1 MPSSSTSEGA
11 PLADYFWIAGVDGT
25 EILDTFQRL
34 GEDYRANGAASPG
47 PALADT
53 IQEDADAEEEYNPDT
68 ASRPNSMLFTGAS
81 RRGSVQRI
89 STLSKSSEGTTNG
102 GTNSNRS
109 SMTVKGAS
117 SPLRTSALFSDDF
130 DFDSALFKFANE
142 RETFL
147 TDLSL
152 SAGAITPN
160 TRPRSRVRTQ
170 KIVSD
175 ESSSAGG
182 NLLRSGIGSVRRHMA
197 FRDMNSMK
205 RQPSVARQGET
216 SLLTLSEWPLHPQ
229 LRPEL
234 SQDTQTNGGAS
245 SASVR
250 TSRRL
255 SNYNSVIPV
264 PQPLEISPTMHP
276 LKRRFEPVLLDR
288 YPTRGMPDET
298 KQRGNF
304 PDYVPMFAFPNDINI
319 VSSDQRPRSTWHGFA
334 MTTDNGSRLHAI
346 CVIIWIPLN
355 PNAAEEL
362 EKRCEEWRKDNM
374 TDEEREL
381 AASLG
386 ERLALERAKLSRLL
400 AQLPTVQ
407 SGSESR
413 DRLEDEISAVE
424 EKIGLMT
431 DLLRP
436 VRHGAA
442 SKIEGLTDGDT
453 GFWIPRAY
461 GILGRESTMTT
472 FWKEWL
478 KAVVVPMTEGSLQH
492 VPSPSPRM
500 GVWQPLERYVMNLCT
515 EAFAP
520 ISSKTQV
527 ELAIR
532 ELRLFARKEAPNEIP
547 GSRNT
552 DLYAL
557 FRTLSV
563 PNIIILFEYA
573 LTESRIIFLSSHT
586 SMLYL
591 ATRALVDLLFPLEW
605 TGVLIPVLP
614 ARLIQAL
621 EAPCPY
627 IVGIERRYEK
637 VELPTDDFVLVDLDN
652 NMIEST
658 IQPTALPRHQRRKL
672 LSLLQ
677 LAAPQ
682 HTRFHVPTGPPAYAI
697 ETYPWDSFMSES
709 KATFTSKATATNLSK
724 YVGLNSGAFGA
735 TAVAPGA
742 YTPPVFNV
750 FLHAR
755 HEAGPSRGYSSRGNE
770 RPGTSSTMRA
780 AASPPSPRESSPTS
794 GYFPPPPPAPS
805 SRNDSGMALQASLRE
820 KRSGHFDAASRRSS
834 SFGMTRRPSAPFLG
848 HASNLSVTTLNTDYG
863 GGSTY
868 APSVYAQSTI
878 AASTIVPQSTAQPIG
893 NNEGTCWAEGH
904 YFQAQPW
911 DDKFVCAICDEQA
924 EEGMYKCSAC
934 KLTVHNRCSSMVC
947 LPCDAAFHPDQVR
960 AAFVRCFASLF
971 YTYKKFLVP
980 ASGEKKKSGMY
991 YNFNVDA
998 FMKSLPSE
1006 HAEYIS
1012 ILQQTQGFNEFI
1024 SDRERTN
1031 PKSKDPRMTLFDEIV
1046 LSKRNRGRSTIFSG
1060 RSTTDFLSDTS
1071 NHLWRTANA
1080 TFFAPSSRSQQSFSA
1095 DYGRGVTRA
1104 APAKLDTSLMT
1115 EPRMIHGA
1123 PRVSK
1128 TANTARRKPLPKL
1141 MNGLAISPSG

>member
-53 IQEDADAEEEYNPDT
+53 IQEDADAEEEHNPDGV
-68 ASRPNSMLFTGAS
+68 SRPNSMLFAGAGH
-81 RRGSVQRI
+81 RGSAQRL
-89 STLSKSSEGTTNG
+89 STFSKTSEGTNG
-102 GTNSNRS
+102 AGTGNNSNRS
-109 SMTVKGAS
+109 SMTVKGGAS
-117 SPLRTSALFSDDF
+117 PPLRASALFSEDF

-142 RETFL
+142 RESFL

-170 KIVSD
+170 KIVSED
-175 ESSSAGG
+175 APTPGG
-182 NLLRSGIGSVRRHMA
+182 NLLRSGIGSVRRS

-205 RQPSVARQGET
+205 RQPSIARQ
-216 SLLTLSEWPLHPQ
+216 S
-229 LRPEL
+229 
-234 SQDTQTNGGAS
+234 
-245 SASVR
+245 SVR

-288 YPTRGMPDET
+288 YPTRGMPDEM
-298 KQRGNF
+298 KQRGTF
-304 PDYVPMFAFPNDINI
+304 PDYVPMFAFPNDVNI

-346 CVIIWIPLN
+346 CVLIWIPLN
-355 PNAAEEL
+355 QNAAEEL

-386 ERLALERAKLSRLL
+386 ERLASERAKLSRLL
-400 AQLPTVQ
+400 AQLPTVP

-413 DRLEDEISAVE
+413 EQLEDDISAVE

-461 GILGRESTMTT
+461 GILGRESTMTS

-478 KAVVVPMTEGSLQH
+478 KAVVVPMTEGSVQH
-492 VPSPSPRM
+492 VPPPSPRM
-500 GVWQPLERYVMNLCT
+500 GLWQPLERYVMNLCT
-515 EAFAP
+515 EAFCP

-527 ELAIR
+527 EISIR

-658 IQPTALPRHQRRKL
+658 IQPTSLPRHQRRKL

-682 HTRFHVPTGPPAYAI
+682 HGRYHVPTGPPAYAI

-709 KATFTSKATATNLSK
+709 KASFTSKAPATNLAK
-724 YVGLNSGAFGA
+724 YVSLNSSAFGA
-735 TAVAPGA
+735 TSVMPGS
-742 YTPPVFNV
+742 YTPPIFNV

-755 HEAGPSRGYSSRGNE
+755 NEGGPSRGYSSSRGNE
-770 RPGTSSTMRA
+770 RPGTSSTLRA
-780 AASPPSPRESSPTS
+780 SASPPSPRESSPTS
-794 GYFPPPPPAPS
+794 GFFPPPPAPS

-834 SFGMTRRPSAPFLG
+834 SFGVGRRPSAPFLG

-863 GGSTY
+863 AGSTY

-878 AASTIVPQSTAQPIG
+878 AASTIVPQSTYQPGG

-904 YFQAQPW
+904 FFQVQPW
-911 DDKFVCAICDEQA
+911 DDKLTCAICDDLA
-924 EEGMYKCSAC
+924 EENMYKCSAC
-934 KLTVHNRCSSMVC
+934 KLIVHNRCASMVC
-947 LPCDAAFHPDQVR
+947 LPCDAAFHPDQIR

-980 ASGEKKKSGMY
+980 ASSDKKKSGMY
-991 YNFNVDA
+991 YNFNIEA

-1006 HAEYIS
+1006 HAEYIT

-1046 LSKRNRGRSTIFSG
+1046 LSKRNRGRTSIFSG

-1080 TFFAPSSRSQQSFSA
+1080 TSFTPNSRSQQNLSA
-1095 DYGRGVTRA
+1095 DYGRVPTRA
-1104 APAKLDTSLMT
+1104 PANLDTSLMT

-1128 TANTARRKPLPKL
+1128 TANTARRKPLPKM
-1141 MNGLAISPSG
+1141 MNGLAISPPS

>member
-25 EILDTFQRL
+25 EILETFQRL
-34 GEDYRANGAASPG
+34 GEDYRANGVVSPG
-47 PALADT
+47 PALAET
-53 IQEDADAEEEYNPDT
+53 IQEDADAEEEYNSDGV
-68 ASRPNSMLFTGAS
+68 SRPNSVLFTGTS
-81 RRGSVQRI
+81 HRGSAQRL
-89 STLSKSSEGTTNG
+89 STLSKTSERTVG
-102 GTNSNRS
+102 GSNSNRS

-117 SPLRTSALFSDDF
+117 SPLHASALFSEDF

-142 RETFL
+142 RESFL

-152 SAGAITPN
+152 SAGAITSN

-170 KIVSD
+170 KIVSGD
-175 ESSSAGG
+175 SPSPSG
-182 NLLRSGIGSVRRHMA
+182 NLLRSGIGSVRRS

-205 RQPSVARQGET
+205 RQPSIARQ
-216 SLLTLSEWPLHPQ
+216 
-229 LRPEL
+229 
-234 SQDTQTNGGAS
+234 
-245 SASVR
+245 ASVR

-264 PQPLEISPTMHP
+264 PQPLEISTTMHP

-288 YPTRGMPDET
+288 YPTRGMPDEM
-298 KQRGNF
+298 KLRGNF
-304 PDYVPMFAFPNDINI
+304 PDYVPMFAFPNDVNI

-346 CVIIWIPLN
+346 CVLIWIPLN
-355 PNAAEEL
+355 QNAAEEL
-362 EKRCEEWRKDNM
+362 EKRCEEWRKVNM

-381 AASLG
+381 ASSLG
-386 ERLALERAKLSRLL
+386 ERLASERAKLSRLL
-400 AQLPTVQ
+400 AQLPTVP

-413 DRLEDEISAVE
+413 EQLEDEISAVE

-461 GILGRESTMTT
+461 GILGRESTMTS

-478 KAVVVPMTEGSLQH
+478 KAIVVPMTEGSIRH
-492 VPSPSPRM
+492 VPPPSPRM
-500 GVWQPLERYVMNLCT
+500 GLWQPLERYVMNLCT
-515 EAFAP
+515 EAFCP

-527 ELAIR
+527 EIVIR

-658 IQPTALPRHQRRKL
+658 IQPTSLPRHQRRKL

-677 LAAPQ
+677 LAAPHHGRYQ
-682 HTRFHVPTGPPAYAI
+682 VPTGPPAYAI
-697 ETYPWDSFMSES
+697 ETYPWDSFMSEN
-709 KATFTSKATATNLSK
+709 KASFTSKVPATNLAKFVS
-724 YVGLNSGAFGA
+724 LNSSAFGA
-735 TAVAPGA
+735 TAVMPGS
-742 YTPPVFNV
+742 YTPPIFNV

-755 HEAGPSRGYSSRGNE
+755 NEAGPSRGYSSRGSERE

-780 AASPPSPRESSPTS
+780 NASPPSPRENSPTS
-794 GYFPPPPPAPS
+794 GFFPPPQSSS

-834 SFGMTRRPSAPFLG
+834 SFGMSRRPSAQFLG

-863 GGSTY
+863 AGSTY

-878 AASTIVPQSTAQPIG
+878 AASTIVPQSTYQPSG

-904 YFQAQPW
+904 FFQVQPW
-911 DDKFVCAICDEQA
+911 DDKLTCAICDDLA
-924 EEGMYKCSAC
+924 EEHMYKCSAC
-934 KLTVHNRCSSMVC
+934 KLIVHNRCASMVC
-947 LPCDAAFHPDQVR
+947 LPCDAAFHPDQIR

-971 YTYKKFLVP
+971 YTYKKFLSP
-980 ASGEKKKSGMY
+980 ASGTKKKSGMHY
-991 YNFNVDA
+991 SFNMEA

-1046 LSKRNRGRSTIFSG
+1046 LSKRNRGRTSLFSG

-1071 NHLWRTANA
+1071 NHIWRTAYA
-1080 TFFAPSSRSQQSFSA
+1080 TFTPTSRSQQNLSV
-1095 DYGRGVTRA
+1095 DYGRVPTRA
-1104 APAKLDTSLMT
+1104 PANLDTSLMT
-1115 EPRMIHGA
+1115 DPRMIHGA
-1123 PRVSK
+1123 PRASN
-1128 TANTARRKPLPKL
+1128 TANTARRKPLPNML
-1141 MNGLAISPSG
+1141 GGLGNSPPR

>member
-53 IQEDADAEEEYNPDT
+53 IQEDADAEEEYNPDGI
-68 ASRPNSMLFTGAS
+68 SRPSSMLFTGPGH
-81 RRGSVQRI
+81 RGSTQRL
-89 STLSKSSEGTTNG
+89 STLSKTSEGTNG
-102 GTNSNRS
+102 GSNSNRS

-117 SPLRTSALFSDDF
+117 SPLRASALFSEDF

-142 RETFL
+142 RESFL

-175 ESSSAGG
+175 DSPSPSG
-182 NLLRSGIGSVRRHMA
+182 NLLRSGIGSVRRS

-205 RQPSVARQGET
+205 RQPSIARQ
-216 SLLTLSEWPLHPQ
+216 S
-229 LRPEL
+229 
-234 SQDTQTNGGAS
+234 
-245 SASVR
+245 SVR

-288 YPTRGMPDET
+288 YPTRGMPDEM
-298 KQRGNF
+298 KQRGTF
-304 PDYVPMFAFPNDINI
+304 PDYVPMFAFPNDVNI

-346 CVIIWIPLN
+346 CVLIWIPLN
-355 PNAAEEL
+355 QNAAEEL

-386 ERLALERAKLSRLL
+386 ERLASERAKLSRLL

-413 DRLEDEISAVE
+413 EQLEDEISAVE

-461 GILGRESTMTT
+461 GILGRESTMTS

-478 KAVVVPMTEGSLQH
+478 KAIVVPMTESSVRH
-492 VPSPSPRM
+492 VPPPSPRM

-515 EAFAP
+515 EAFCP

-527 ELAIR
+527 EIAIR

-658 IQPTALPRHQRRKL
+658 IQPTSLPRHQRRKL

-682 HTRFHVPTGPPAYAI
+682 HGRYHIPTGPPAYAI

-709 KATFTSKATATNLSK
+709 KATFTSKAPATNLAK
-724 YVGLNSGAFGA
+724 YVGLNSSAFGA
-735 TAVAPGA
+735 TSVMPGS
-742 YTPPVFNV
+742 YTPPIFNV

-755 HEAGPSRGYSSRGNE
+755 NEAGPSRGYSSRGSERE

-780 AASPPSPRESSPTS
+780 SASPPSPRESSPTS
-794 GYFPPPPPAPS
+794 GFFPPPPAPS

-834 SFGMTRRPSAPFLG
+834 SFGMSRRPSAPFLG
-848 HASNLSVTTLNTDYG
+848 HASNLSVTTLNTDSG
-863 GGSTY
+863 AGSTY

-878 AASTIVPQSTAQPIG
+878 AASTIVPQSTYQPSG
-893 NNEGTCWAEGH
+893 SNEGTCWAEGH
-904 YFQAQPW
+904 FFQVQPW
-911 DDKFVCAICDEQA
+911 DDKLTCAICDDLA
-924 EEGMYKCSAC
+924 EEHMYKCSAC
-934 KLTVHNRCSSMVC
+934 KLIVHNRCASMVC
-947 LPCDAAFHPDQVR
+947 LPCDAAFHPDQIR

-971 YTYKKFLVP
+971 YTYKKFLLP
-980 ASGEKKKSGMY
+980 ASGDKKKSGMY
-991 YNFNVDA
+991 YNFNMEA

-1006 HAEYIS
+1006 HAEYIA

-1046 LSKRNRGRSTIFSG
+1046 LSKRNRGRTSIFSS

-1080 TFFAPSSRSQQSFSA
+1080 TFFTPTSRSQQNLSV
-1095 DYGRGVTRA
+1095 DYGRVPTRA
-1104 APAKLDTSLMT
+1104 PANLDTSLMA

-1141 MNGLAISPSG
+1141 MNGLAISPPS

>member
-11 PLADYFWIAGVDGT
+11 PLADYFWIAGVDGS

-53 IQEDADAEEEYNPDT
+53 IQEDADAEEEHNPDGV
-68 ASRPNSMLFTGAS
+68 SRPNSMLFAGAGH
-81 RRGSVQRI
+81 RGSAQRL
-89 STLSKSSEGTTNG
+89 STFSKTSEGTNG
-102 GTNSNRS
+102 AGTGNNSNRS
-109 SMTVKGAS
+109 SMTVKGGAS
-117 SPLRTSALFSDDF
+117 PPLRASALFSEDF

-142 RETFL
+142 RESFL

-170 KIVSD
+170 KIVSED
-175 ESSSAGG
+175 APTPGG
-182 NLLRSGIGSVRRHMA
+182 NLLRSGIGSVRRS

-205 RQPSVARQGET
+205 RQPSIARQ
-216 SLLTLSEWPLHPQ
+216 S
-229 LRPEL
+229 
-234 SQDTQTNGGAS
+234 
-245 SASVR
+245 SVR

-288 YPTRGMPDET
+288 YPTRGMPDEM
-298 KQRGNF
+298 KQRGTF
-304 PDYVPMFAFPNDINI
+304 PDYVPMFAFPNDVNI

-346 CVIIWIPLN
+346 CVLIWIPLN
-355 PNAAEEL
+355 QNAAEEL

-386 ERLALERAKLSRLL
+386 ERLASERAKLSRLL
-400 AQLPTVQ
+400 AQLPTVP

-413 DRLEDEISAVE
+413 EQLEDDISAVE

-461 GILGRESTMTT
+461 GILGRESTMTS

-478 KAVVVPMTEGSLQH
+478 KAVVVPMTEGSVQH
-492 VPSPSPRM
+492 VPPPSPRM
-500 GVWQPLERYVMNLCT
+500 GLWQPLERYVMNLCT
-515 EAFAP
+515 EAFCP

-527 ELAIR
+527 EISIR

-658 IQPTALPRHQRRKL
+658 IQPTSLPRHQRRKL

-682 HTRFHVPTGPPAYAI
+682 HGRYHVPTGPPAYAI

-709 KATFTSKATATNLSK
+709 KASFTSKAPATNLAK
-724 YVGLNSGAFGA
+724 YVSLNSSAFGA
-735 TAVAPGA
+735 TSVMPGS
-742 YTPPVFNV
+742 YTPPIFNV

-755 HEAGPSRGYSSRGNE
+755 NEGGPSRGYSSSRGNE
-770 RPGTSSTMRA
+770 RPGTSSTLRA
-780 AASPPSPRESSPTS
+780 SASPPSPRESSPTS
-794 GYFPPPPPAPS
+794 GFFPPPPAPS

-834 SFGMTRRPSAPFLG
+834 SFGVGRRPSAPFLG
-848 HASNLSVTTLNTDYG
+848 HASNLSVTTLNTDHG
-863 GGSTY
+863 AGSTY

-878 AASTIVPQSTAQPIG
+878 AASTIVPQSTYQPGG

-904 YFQAQPW
+904 FFQVQPW
-911 DDKFVCAICDEQA
+911 DDKLTCAICDDLA
-924 EEGMYKCSAC
+924 EENMYKCSAC
-934 KLTVHNRCSSMVC
+934 KLIVHNRCTSMVC
-947 LPCDAAFHPDQVR
+947 LPCDAAFHPDQIR

-980 ASGEKKKSGMY
+980 ASSDKKKSGMY
-991 YNFNVDA
+991 YNFNIEA

-1006 HAEYIS
+1006 HAEYITV
-1012 ILQQTQGFNEFI
+1012 LQQTQGFNEFI

-1046 LSKRNRGRSTIFSG
+1046 LSKRNRGRTSIFSG

-1080 TFFAPSSRSQQSFSA
+1080 TSFTPNSRSQQNLSG
-1095 DYGRGVTRA
+1095 DYGRVPTRA
-1104 APAKLDTSLMT
+1104 PANLDTSLMT

-1128 TANTARRKPLPKL
+1128 TANTARRKPLPKM
-1141 MNGLAISPSG
+1141 MNGLAISPPS

>member
-1 MPSSSTSEGA
+1 MPSSSSTSSLEGA
-11 PLADYFWIAGVDGT
+11 PLADYFWIAGLDGS
-25 EILDTFQRL
+25 EVLDTYRRL
-34 GEDYRANGAASPG
+34 GDEYRINGAASPG
-47 PALADT
+47 PALTDA
-53 IQEDADAEEEYNPDT
+53 IQEDADAEQEEPADG
-68 ASRPNSMLFTGAS
+68 ASRPTSTLFTGAS
-81 RRGSVQRI
+81 ATRRASQQRL
-89 STLSKSSEGTTNG
+89 STLSRDSGQTNG
-102 GTNSNRS
+102 ASSNRS
-109 SMTVKGAS
+109 SVTVKGAS
-117 SPLRTSALFSDDF
+117 SPLRASALFSDDF
-130 DFDSALFKFANE
+130 DFDQALVKFASE
-142 RETFL
+142 RDTFL
-147 TDLSL
+147 TDLNV
-152 SAGAITPN
+152 SAGAITQN
-160 TRPRSRVRTQ
+160 SRPRSRVRTQ
-170 KIVSD
+170 KIVSED
-175 ESSSAGG
+175 PASQGSPG
-182 NLLRSGIGSVRRHMA
+182 LLRSGIGSVRRHMA

-205 RQPSVARQGET
+205 RQPSIAR
-216 SLLTLSEWPLHPQ
+216 H
-229 LRPEL
+229 
-234 SQDTQTNGGAS
+234 
-245 SASVR
+245 ASVR

-264 PQPLEISPTMHP
+264 PQPLEFSPSMHP

-288 YPTRGMPDET
+288 YPTRDMSDEL

-319 VSSDQRPRSTWHGFA
+319 VSSDERPRSTWHGFA
-334 MTTDNGSRLHAI
+334 MTTENGSKLHAI

-355 PNAAEEL
+355 SQAADEL

-386 ERLALERAKLSRLL
+386 ERLASERAKLSQLL
-400 AQLPTVQ
+400 AQLPNVP

-413 DRLEDEISAVE
+413 EQLEDEISAVE

-461 GILGRESTMTT
+461 GVMGRESTMTS

-478 KAVVVPMTEGSLQH
+478 KGIVVPMTENAVQR
-492 VPSPSPRM
+492 VPPSSPRM

-515 EAFAP
+515 EAFCP

-527 ELAIR
+527 ELSIR
-532 ELRLFARKEAPNEIP
+532 ELRLFARKEASNELP

-563 PNIIILFEYA
+563 ANIIILFEYA

-591 ATRALVDLLFPLEW
+591 ATRALVDLLFPLQW
-605 TGVLIPVLP
+605 AGVLIPVLP
-614 ARLIQAL
+614 ARLVQAI

-637 VELPTDDFVLVDLDN
+637 VELPSDDFVLVDLDN
-652 NMIEST
+652 DMIEST
-658 IQPTALPRHQRRKL
+658 LRPTPLPRHQRKKL

-677 LAAPQ
+677 LAAP
-682 HTRFHVPTGPPAYAI
+682 HHSRCGVPTGPPAYAI
-697 ETYPWDSFMSES
+697 ETYPWDSFLTETPATYNS
-709 KATFTSKATATNLSK
+709 KAPATNLAK
-724 YVGLNSGAFGA
+724 YVGLNSSAFGSA
-735 TAVAPGA
+735 AVVPNS
-742 YTPPVFNV
+742 YQPPIFNA

-755 HEAGPSRGYSSRGNE
+755 HEQASSRGYSSKSHE
-770 RPGTSSTMRA
+770 RPGTSTGSRA
-780 AASPPSPRESSPTS
+780 GASPPSPRESSPTS
-794 GYFPPPPPAPS
+794 GHFPPPPPTPS

-834 SFGMTRRPSAPFLG
+834 SFGMNRRPSAPFLG
-848 HASNLSVTTLNTDYG
+848 HTSNLSVTTLNTDYG
-863 GGSTY
+863 AGSTY

-878 AASTIVPQSTAQPIG
+878 AASTIVPQASIQPVG
-893 NNEGTCWAEGH
+893 NSEGTCWVEGH
-904 YFQAQPW
+904 LFQIQPM
-911 DDKFVCAICDEQA
+911 DDKVICAICDERA
-924 EEGMYKCSAC
+924 DEGMYKCSAC
-934 KLTVHNRCSSMVC
+934 KMTIHNRCASQVC
-947 LPCDAAFHPDQVR
+947 LVCEAAFHPDQIR

-971 YTYKKFLVP
+971 YTYKKHLVP
-980 ASGEKKKSGMY
+980 ATGEKKKAGLY
-991 YNFNVDA
+991 YTFSMES
-998 FMKSLPSE
+998 FMKSLPHE
-1006 HAEYIS
+1006 HAEYIA
-1012 ILQQTQGFNEFI
+1012 IMQQTQGFNEFI
-1024 SDRERTN
+1024 AERERTS
-1031 PKSKDPRMTLFDEIV
+1031 PKAKDSKMALFDEIV
-1046 LSKRNRGRSTIFSG
+1046 LSKRNRGRTSIFSG

-1080 TFFAPSSRSQQSFSA
+1080 TFFAPNSRSQQNLSQ
-1095 DYGRGVTRA
+1095 DYSRISTRA
-1104 APAKLDTSLMT
+1104 PSKLDTSLMK

-1128 TANTARRKPLPKL
+1128 AANTARRKPLPKL
-1141 MNGLAISPSG
+1141 MNGLAISPPS

>member
-1 MPSSSTSEGA
+1 MPSTSALEGA
-11 PLADYFWIAGVDGT
+11 PLADYFWIAGVDGS
-25 EILDTFQRL
+25 EVLDTYKRL
-34 GEDYRANGAASPG
+34 GDDYRINGAASPG
-47 PALADT
+47 PALADA
-53 IQEDADAEEEYNPDT
+53 IQEDADAEEEHNPEGL
-68 ASRPNSMLFTGAS
+68 SRPSSTLFTGANG
-81 RRGSVQRI
+81 RGSFQRL
-89 STLSKSSEGTTNG
+89 STVSRDSERTNG
-102 GTNSNRS
+102 ASSNRS
-109 SMTVKGAS
+109 SVTVKGAS
-117 SPLRTSALFSDDF
+117 SPARGSMLFDGDF
-130 DFDSALFKFANE
+130 DFDQALFKFASE
-142 RETFL
+142 RDTFL

-152 SAGAITPN
+152 SAGAITSN

-170 KIVSD
+170 KIVS
-175 ESSSAGG
+175 EGSPSPGG
-182 NLLRSGIGSVRRHMA
+182 GGGGQGLLRSGIGSVRRHMA

-216 SLLTLSEWPLHPQ
+216 NSCIQCSACDVCCMARVANCHF
-229 LRPEL
+229 
-234 SQDTQTNGGAS
+234 

-264 PQPLEISPTMHP
+264 PQPLEISPSMHP

-288 YPTRGMPDET
+288 YPTKGMADEL

-304 PDYVPMFAFPNDINI
+304 PDYVPMFAFPNDVNI
-319 VSSDQRPRSTWHGFA
+319 VSSDERPRSTWHGFA
-334 MTTDNGSRLHAI
+334 MTTDNGSKLHAI

-355 PNAAEEL
+355 PQAAEEL

-386 ERLALERAKLSRLL
+386 ERLASERAKLSQLL
-400 AQLPTVQ
+400 AQLPTVP

-413 DRLEDEISAVE
+413 EQLEDEISAVE

-461 GILGRESTMTT
+461 GILGREANMTT

-478 KAVVVPMTEGSLQH
+478 KAIVVPMTEGAVQR
-492 VPSPSPRM
+492 VPSSSPRS

-515 EAFAP
+515 EAFCP
-520 ISSKTQV
+520 VSSKTQV

-532 ELRLFARKEAPNEIP
+532 ELRLFARQEASNELP

-563 PNIIILFEYA
+563 PNIVILFEYA

-591 ATRALVDLLFPLEW
+591 ATRALTDLLFPIQW

-637 VELPTDDFVLVDLDN
+637 VELPTDDFVLVDLDSD
-652 NMIEST
+652 MIEST
-658 IQPTALPRHQRRKL
+658 VRPTPLPRHQRRKL

-677 LAAPQ
+677 MAAP
-682 HTRFHVPTGPPAYAI
+682 HHSRCGVPTGPPAYAI
-697 ETYPWDSFMSES
+697 ETYPWDSYLSES
-709 KATFTSKATATNLSK
+709 SDTYSSKAPPTNLAK
-724 YVGLNSGAFGA
+724 YVSLNSNAFGA
-735 TAVAPGA
+735 TTAPPGSHQ
-742 YTPPVFNV
+742 PPIFNAFV
-750 FLHAR
+750 HAR
-755 HEAGPSRGYSSRGNE
+755 QEHGSSRGYSSKGPE
-770 RPGTSSTMRA
+770 RPGASSTSKIT
-780 AASPPSPRESSPTS
+780 ASPPSPRESSPTS
-794 GYFPPPPPAPS
+794 GHFPPPPPTPS

-834 SFGMTRRPSAPFLG
+834 SFGMNRRPSAPFLG
-848 HASNLSVTTLNTDYG
+848 HATNLSVTTLNTDHG
-863 GGSTY
+863 AGSTY

-878 AASTIVPQSTAQPIG
+878 AASTIVPQSTVQPV
-893 NNEGTCWAEGH
+893 NNAEGTCWVEGH
-904 YFQAQPW
+904 YFQTQPW
-911 DDKFVCAICDEQA
+911 DEKMTCAICDDRA
-924 EEGMYKCSAC
+924 EEGMYKCQAC
-934 KLTVHNRCSSMVC
+934 KLTVHNRCASQVC
-947 LPCDAAFHPDQVR
+947 LVCDAVFHPDQIR

-971 YTYKKFLVP
+971 YTYKKYLQP
-980 ASGEKKKSGMY
+980 ATGDKKKAGLY
-991 YNFNVDA
+991 FTFNMDA
-998 FMKSLPSE
+998 FLKSLPGE
-1006 HAEYIS
+1006 HAEYIAV
-1012 ILQQTQGFNEFI
+1012 LQQTQGK
-1024 SDRERTN
+1024 SDFVSRTV
-1031 PKSKDPRMTLFDEIV
+1031 V
-1046 LSKRNRGRSTIFSG
+1046 L
-1060 RSTTDFLSDTS
+1060 
-1071 NHLWRTANA
+1071 
-1080 TFFAPSSRSQQSFSA
+1080 
-1095 DYGRGVTRA
+1095 
-1104 APAKLDTSLMT
+1104 
-1115 EPRMIHGA
+1115 
-1123 PRVSK
+1123 
-1128 TANTARRKPLPKL
+1128 
-1141 MNGLAISPSG
+1141 

>member
-1 MPSSSTSEGA
+1 MPSSSSSSSSEGA

-25 EILDTFQRL
+25 EILDTFKRL
-34 GEDYRANGAASPG
+34 GEDYRTNGAASPG

-53 IQEDADAEEEYNPDT
+53 IQEDADAEEEYNPD
-68 ASRPNSMLFTGAS
+68 ASRPNSMLFTGVS
-81 RRGSVQRI
+81 RRSSVQRL
-89 STLSKSSEGTTNG
+89 STLSKTSEGTNG
-102 GTNSNRS
+102 GSNSNRS
-109 SMTVKGAS
+109 SMTVKGGS
-117 SPLRTSALFSDDF
+117 SPLRASAMFTEDF
-130 DFDSALFKFANE
+130 DFDSALYKFANE
-142 RETFL
+142 RDSFL

-170 KIVSD
+170 KIVS
-175 ESSSAGG
+175 EGSPSPGG

-205 RQPSVARQGET
+205 RQPSVARQ
-216 SLLTLSEWPLHPQ
+216 
-229 LRPEL
+229 
-234 SQDTQTNGGAS
+234 
-245 SASVR
+245 ASVR

-288 YPTRGMPDET
+288 YPTRTMPGEL

-346 CVIIWIPLN
+346 CVIVWIPLN
-355 PNAAEEL
+355 QNAAEEL

-386 ERLALERAKLSRLL
+386 ERLASERAKLSRLL
-400 AQLPTVQ
+400 AQLPTVP

-413 DRLEDEISAVE
+413 EQLEDEISAVE

-461 GILGRESTMTT
+461 GILGRESTMTS

-478 KAVVVPMTEGSLQH
+478 KAIVVPMIEGGVQH
-492 VPSPSPRM
+492 VPPPSPRM
-500 GVWQPLERYVMNLCT
+500 GLWQPLEQYVMNLCT

-552 DLYAL
+552 DLYSL

-563 PNIIILFEYA
+563 PNILILFEYA
-573 LTESRIIFLSSHT
+573 LTEARIIFLSSHT

-637 VELPTDDFVLVDLDN
+637 VELPTDDFVLIDLDN

-658 IQPTALPRHQRRKL
+658 FQPTPLPRHQRRKL

-682 HTRFHVPTGPPAYAI
+682 HGRCHVPTGPPAYAV
-697 ETYPWDSFMSES
+697 ETYPWDAFMSES
-709 KATFTSKATATNLSK
+709 KATFTSKAPATNLAK
-724 YVGLNSGAFGA
+724 YVGLNSSAFGS
-735 TAVAPGA
+735 TAVVPGS
-742 YTPPVFNV
+742 YSPPIFNV
-750 FLHAR
+750 FAHAR
-755 HEAGPSRGYSSRGNE
+755 NEAGPSRGYSSRGNE
-770 RPGTSSTMRA
+770 RPGTSSTLRA
-780 AASPPSPRESSPTS
+780 SASPPSPRESSPTS
-794 GYFPPPPPAPS
+794 GFFPPPPPTPS

-820 KRSGHFDAASRRSS
+820 KRSGHFDATSRRSS
-834 SFGMTRRPSAPFLG
+834 SFGMSRRPSAPFLG
-848 HASNLSVTTLNTDYG
+848 HTSNLSVTTLNTEYG

-878 AASTIVPQSTAQPIG
+878 AASTIVPQSFVQPFG
-893 NNEGTCWAEGH
+893 NNEGTCWVEGH
-904 YFQAQPW
+904 FFQVQMW
-911 DDKFVCAICDEQA
+911 DEKLICAICDEQA
-924 EEGMYKCSAC
+924 EDGMYKCSSC
-934 KLTVHNRCSSMVC
+934 RLTVHNRCASMVC

-971 YTYKKFLVP
+971 YTYKKFLAP
-980 ASGEKKKSGMY
+980 ASSDKKKQGLY
-991 YNFNVDA
+991 YTFNAEA

-1006 HAEYIS
+1006 HADYIA

-1024 SDRERTN
+1024 SDRERTS
-1031 PKSKDPRMTLFDEIV
+1031 PKSKDPRMALFDEIV
-1046 LSKRNRGRSTIFSG
+1046 LSKRNRGRSSIFSG

-1080 TFFAPSSRSQQSFSA
+1080 TFFPPSSRSQQNMST
-1095 DYGRGVTRA
+1095 DYGRVVTR

-1128 TANTARRKPLPKL
+1128 TANTARRKPLPNL
-1141 MNGLAISPSG
+1141 MNGLAISPPS

>member
-1 MPSSSTSEGA
+1 MPSTSSLEGA
-11 PLADYFWIAGVDGT
+11 PLADYFWIAGVDGS
-25 EILDTFQRL
+25 EVLETFKRL
-34 GEDYRANGAASPG
+34 GDDYRINGAASPG
-47 PALADT
+47 PALTDA
-53 IQEDADAEEEYNPDT
+53 IQEDADAEEEHNPPDGP
-68 ASRPNSMLFTGAS
+68 SRPTSTLFAGAAS
-81 RRGSVQRI
+81 RRSSQQRL
-89 STLSKSSEGTTNG
+89 STLSRDSGQTNG
-102 GTNSNRS
+102 ANSNRS
-109 SMTVKGAS
+109 SLTVKGAS
-117 SPLRTSALFSDDF
+117 SPARDSTMFSDDF
-130 DFDSALFKFANE
+130 DFDQALVKFASE
-142 RETFL
+142 RDTFL

-160 TRPRSRVRTQ
+160 SRPRSRVRTQ
-170 KIVSD
+170 KIVSE
-175 ESSSAGG
+175 ESPSPGS
-182 NLLRSGIGSVRRHMA
+182 NLLRSGIGSVRRHMS

-205 RQPSVARQGET
+205 RQPSVAR
-216 SLLTLSEWPLHPQ
+216 
-229 LRPEL
+229 R
-234 SQDTQTNGGAS
+234 
-245 SASVR
+245 ASVR

-288 YPTRGMPDET
+288 YPTRGMADEM

-334 MTTDNGSRLHAI
+334 MTTDNGSKIHAI

-355 PNAAEEL
+355 QHAAEEL

-386 ERLALERAKLSRLL
+386 ERLASERAKLSQLL
-400 AQLPTVQ
+400 AQLPNVP

-413 DRLEDEISAVE
+413 EQLEDEISAVE

-461 GILGRESTMTT
+461 GILGREATMTS

-478 KAVVVPMTEGSLQH
+478 KAIVVPMTEGGVQRI
-492 VPSPSPRM
+492 PPPSPRM

-515 EAFAP
+515 EAFCP
-520 ISSKTQV
+520 NSSKTQV

-532 ELRLFARKEAPNEIP
+532 ELRLFARQEASNELP

-591 ATRALVDLLFPLEW
+591 ATRALVDLLFPIQW
-605 TGVLIPVLP
+605 AGVLIPVLP

-637 VELPTDDFVLVDLDN
+637 VDLPTDDFVLVDLDN
-652 NMIEST
+652 DMIEST
-658 IQPTALPRHQRRKL
+658 VRPTTLPRHQRRKL

-677 LAAPQ
+677 MAAP
-682 HTRFHVPTGPPAYAI
+682 HHSRCGVPTGPPAYAI
-697 ETYPWDSFMSES
+697 ETYPWDTFLSES
-709 KATFTSKATATNLSK
+709 SATYTSRASPTNLAK
-724 YVGLNSGAFGA
+724 YVALNSSAFGS
-735 TAVAPGA
+735 TSVVPNS
-742 YTPPVFNV
+742 YHPPIFNA

-755 HEAGPSRGYSSRGNE
+755 HEQALSRGYSSKGYE
-770 RPGTSSTMRA
+770 RPGTSSNSRVAT
-780 AASPPSPRESSPTS
+780 SPPSPRESSPTS
-794 GYFPPPPPAPS
+794 GHFPPPPPTPS

-834 SFGMTRRPSAPFLG
+834 SLGMNRRPSAPFLG
-848 HASNLSVTTLNTDYG
+848 HASNLSVTTLNTDHG

-878 AASTIVPQSTAQPIG
+878 AASTIVPQATMQPVH
-893 NNEGTCWAEGH
+893 NAEGTCWVEGH
-904 YFQAQPW
+904 YFQTQPL
-911 DDKFVCAICDEQA
+911 DDKMVCAICDERA

-934 KLTVHNRCSSMVC
+934 KLTVHNRCASQVC
-947 LPCDAAFHPDQVR
+947 LVCDAAFHPDQIR

-971 YTYKKFLVP
+971 YTYKKYLVP
-980 ASGEKKKSGMY
+980 ASSDKKKAGLY
-991 YNFNVDA
+991 YTFNMDA
-998 FMKSLPSE
+998 FMKSLPQE
-1006 HAEYIS
+1006 HAEYIAV
-1012 ILQQTQGFNEFI
+1012 LQQTQGFNEFI
-1024 SDRERTN
+1024 SERERTS
-1031 PKSKDPRMTLFDEIV
+1031 PKAKDSKMALFDEIV
-1046 LSKRNRGRSTIFSG
+1046 LSKRNRGRSSLFSS

-1071 NHLWRTANA
+1071 NHLWRTASA
-1080 TFFAPSSRSQQSFSA
+1080 TFFAPSSRSQNNLSS
-1095 DYGRGVTRA
+1095 DYNQLATR
-1104 APAKLDTSLMT
+1104 APAKLDISLMQD
-1115 EPRMIHGA
+1115 PRMIHGA
-1123 PRVSK
+1123 PRASK
-1128 TANTARRKPLPKL
+1128 TANNARRKPLPKL
-1141 MNGLAISPSG
+1141 MNGLAISPSS

>member
-1 MPSSSTSEGA
+1 MSSTSSLEGA
-11 PLADYFWIAGVDGT
+11 PLADYFWIAGLDGS
-25 EILDTFQRL
+25 EVFDTYRRL
-34 GEDYRANGAASPG
+34 GEEYRINGAASPG
-47 PALADT
+47 PALSDA
-53 IQEDADAEEEYNPDT
+53 IQEDADAEEEDPADGT
-68 ASRPNSMLFTGAS
+68 SRPASTLYTGSSAS
-81 RRGSVQRI
+81 RRVSQQRL
-89 STLSKSSEGTTNG
+89 STVSRDSGQTNG
-102 GTNSNRS
+102 ASSNRS

-117 SPLRTSALFSDDF
+117 SPLRASALFSEDF
-130 DFDSALFKFANE
+130 DFDQALVKFASE
-142 RETFL
+142 RDTFL
-147 TDLSL
+147 TDLNV
-152 SAGAITPN
+152 SAGAITQN

-175 ESSSAGG
+175 DSPQGSPG
-182 NLLRSGIGSVRRHMA
+182 LLRSGIGSVRRHMA

-205 RQPSVARQGET
+205 RQPSIAR
-216 SLLTLSEWPLHPQ
+216 H
-229 LRPEL
+229 
-234 SQDTQTNGGAS
+234 
-245 SASVR
+245 ASVR

-264 PQPLEISPTMHP
+264 PQPLEFSPSMHP

-288 YPTRGMPDET
+288 YPTRNMSEEL

-319 VSSDQRPRSTWHGFA
+319 VSSDERPRSTWHGFA
-334 MTTDNGSRLHAI
+334 MTTDNGSKLHAI

-355 PNAAEEL
+355 SQAADEL

-386 ERLALERAKLSRLL
+386 ERLASERAKLSQLL
-400 AQLPTVQ
+400 AQLPNVP

-413 DRLEDEISAVE
+413 EQLEDEISAVE

-453 GFWIPRAY
+453 GFWIPRSY
-461 GILGRESTMTT
+461 GILGRESTMTS

-478 KAVVVPMTEGSLQH
+478 KAIVVPMTENSVQR
-492 VPSPSPRM
+492 VPPSSPRM

-515 EAFAP
+515 EAFCP
-520 ISSKTQV
+520 VSSKTQV

-532 ELRLFARKEAPNEIP
+532 ELRLFARKEAPNELP

-591 ATRALVDLLFPLEW
+591 ATRALVDLLFPLQW

-614 ARLIQAL
+614 ARLIQAI

-627 IVGIERRYEK
+627 IIGIERRYEK
-637 VELPTDDFVLVDLDN
+637 VELPTDDFVLVDLDAD
-652 NMIEST
+652 MIEST
-658 IQPTALPRHQRRKL
+658 IRPTPLPRHQRRKL

-677 LAAPQ
+677 LAAP
-682 HTRFHVPTGPPAYAI
+682 HHSRCGVPTGPPAYAI
-697 ETYPWDSFMSES
+697 ETYPWDSFLTETPATYNS
-709 KATFTSKATATNLSK
+709 KAPATNLAK
-724 YVGLNSGAFGA
+724 YVALNSSAFGSA
-735 TAVAPGA
+735 AVVPNS
-742 YTPPVFNV
+742 YHPPIFNA

-755 HEAGPSRGYSSRGNE
+755 HEQASSRGYSSKSSD
-770 RPGTSSTMRA
+770 RPSTSAGSRVAT
-780 AASPPSPRESSPTS
+780 SPPSPRESSPTS
-794 GYFPPPPPAPS
+794 GHFPPPPPTPS

-834 SFGMTRRPSAPFLG
+834 SFGMNRRPSAPFLG
-848 HASNLSVTTLNTDYG
+848 HTSNLSVTTLNTEHG
-863 GGSTY
+863 TGSTY

-878 AASTIVPQSTAQPIG
+878 AASTIVPQATVQPVG
-893 NNEGTCWAEGH
+893 NSEGTCWIEGH
-904 YFQAQPW
+904 LFQIQPF
-911 DDKFVCAICDEQA
+911 DEKMVCAICDERA
-924 EEGMYKCSAC
+924 DEGMYKCSSC
-934 KLTVHNRCSSMVC
+934 KMVVHNRCASQVC
-947 LPCDAAFHPDQVR
+947 LVCDAAFHADQIR

-971 YTYKKFLVP
+971 YTYKKYLVP
-980 ASGEKKKSGMY
+980 SSGDKKKAGMF
-991 YNFNVDA
+991 YNFNMDA
-998 FMKSLPSE
+998 FMKSLPNE
-1006 HAEYIS
+1006 HAEYIAV
-1012 ILQQTQGFNEFI
+1012 LQQTQGFNEFI
-1024 SDRERTN
+1024 SERERTN
-1031 PKSKDPRMTLFDEIV
+1031 PKTKDSKMALFDEIV
-1046 LSKRNRGRSTIFSG
+1046 LSKRNRGRTSLFSG

-1080 TFFAPSSRSQQSFSA
+1080 TFFAPSRSQQNLSQ
-1095 DYGRGVTRA
+1095 DYSRISTR

-1141 MNGLAISPSG
+1141 MNGLAITPSS

>member
-25 EILDTFQRL
+25 EILDTFRRL

-53 IQEDADAEEEYNPDT
+53 IQEDADAEEEHNPDRVT
-68 ASRPNSMLFTGAS
+68 RTNSMLFTGY
-81 RRGSVQRI
+81 RGSAQRL
-89 STLSKSSEGTTNG
+89 STLSKNSEGTNG
-102 GTNSNRS
+102 AGSNSNRS

-117 SPLRTSALFSDDF
+117 SPLRASALFSEDF

-142 RETFL
+142 RESFL

-170 KIVSD
+170 KIVPEDSP
-175 ESSSAGG
+175 SPGG
-182 NLLRSGIGSVRRHMA
+182 NLLRSGIGSVRRS

-205 RQPSVARQGET
+205 RQPSLARQ
-216 SLLTLSEWPLHPQ
+216 S
-229 LRPEL
+229 
-234 SQDTQTNGGAS
+234 
-245 SASVR
+245 SVR

-288 YPTRGMPDET
+288 YPTRSMPDEM

-304 PDYVPMFAFPNDINI
+304 PDYVPMFAFPNDVNI

-346 CVIIWIPLN
+346 CVLIWIPLN
-355 PNAAEEL
+355 QNAAEEL

-386 ERLALERAKLSRLL
+386 ERLASERAKLSRLL
-400 AQLPTVQ
+400 AQLPTVP

-413 DRLEDEISAVE
+413 EQLEDDISAVE

-436 VRHGAA
+436 VRHAAA

-461 GILGRESTMTT
+461 GILGRESTMTS

-478 KAVVVPMTEGSLQH
+478 KAIVVPMTEGSVRH
-492 VPSPSPRM
+492 VPPPSPRM

-515 EAFAP
+515 EAFCP

-658 IQPTALPRHQRRKL
+658 IQPTSLPRHQRRKL

-677 LAAPQ
+677 LAAP
-682 HTRFHVPTGPPAYAI
+682 HHGRFHVPTGPPAYAI

-709 KATFTSKATATNLSK
+709 KATFTSKAPATNLAK
-724 YVGLNSGAFGA
+724 YVGLNSGAFGS
-735 TAVAPGA
+735 TAVIPGS
-742 YTPPVFNV
+742 YTPPIFNV

-755 HEAGPSRGYSSRGNE
+755 NEAGPSRGYSSRGSE

-780 AASPPSPRESSPTS
+780 GASPPSPRECSPTS
-794 GYFPPPPPAPS
+794 GFFPPPPAPP

-834 SFGMTRRPSAPFLG
+834 SFGMSRRPSAPFLG
-848 HASNLSVTTLNTDYG
+848 HASNLSVSTLNNDYG
-863 GGSTY
+863 AGSTY

-878 AASTIVPQSTAQPIG
+878 AASTIVPQSTNQPLG

-904 YFQAQPW
+904 HFQVQPW
-911 DDKFVCAICDEQA
+911 DDKLTCAICDELA
-924 EEGMYKCSAC
+924 EENMYKCSAC
-934 KLTVHNRCSSMVC
+934 KLIVHNRCASMVC
-947 LPCDAAFHPDQVR
+947 LPCDAAFHPDQIR

-980 ASGEKKKSGMY
+980 ASSDKKKSGMY
-991 YNFNVDA
+991 YDFNMEA

-1006 HAEYIS
+1006 HAEYITN
-1012 ILQQTQGFNEFI
+1012 LQQTQGFNEFI

-1046 LSKRNRGRSTIFSG
+1046 LSKRNRGRTSIFSG

-1080 TFFAPSSRSQQSFSA
+1080 TFFTPSSRSQQNLSA
-1095 DYGRGVTRA
+1095 DYGRVPTRA
-1104 APAKLDTSLMT
+1104 PANLDPSLMT

-1128 TANTARRKPLPKL
+1128 TANTARRKPLPKM
-1141 MNGLAISPSG
+1141 MNGLAISPPS

>member
-1 MPSSSTSEGA
+1 MPSTSVPEAA
-11 PLADYFWIAGVDGT
+11 PLADYFWIAGVDGS
-25 EILDTFQRL
+25 EVLDTYRRL
-34 GEDYRANGAASPG
+34 GDDYRINGAASPG
-47 PALADT
+47 PAFTDA
-53 IQEDADAEEEYNPDT
+53 IQEDADAEEEHMPPGT
-68 ASRPNSMLFTGAS
+68 SRPSSTLFTGNS
-81 RRGSVQRI
+81 TGRRGSSQRL
-89 STLSKSSEGTTNG
+89 STLSRDSEGHANG
-102 GTNSNRS
+102 TASNRS
-109 SMTVKGAS
+109 SMTVKGGS
-117 SPLRTSALFSDDF
+117 SPARGSTLFDGDF
-130 DFDSALFKFANE
+130 DFDQALVKFASE
-142 RETFL
+142 RDTFL

-152 SAGAITPN
+152 SAGAITN
-160 TRPRSRVRTQ
+160 NSRPRSRVRTQ
-170 KIVSD
+170 KIVAEDSP
-175 ESSSAGG
+175 SQGS

-205 RQPSVARQGET
+205 RQPSIAR
-216 SLLTLSEWPLHPQ
+216 H
-229 LRPEL
+229 
-234 SQDTQTNGGAS
+234 
-245 SASVR
+245 ASVR

-288 YPTRGMPDET
+288 YPTRGMTDEL

-334 MTTDNGSRLHAI
+334 MTTENGSKLHAI

-355 PNAAEEL
+355 SQAADEL
-362 EKRCEEWRKDNM
+362 ERRCEEWRKDNM

-386 ERLALERAKLSRLL
+386 ERLAQERAKLSQLL
-400 AQLPTVQ
+400 AQLPNVP

-413 DRLEDEISAVE
+413 EQLEDEISAVE
-424 EKIGLMT
+424 EKIGLMN

-461 GILGRESTMTT
+461 GILGREANMTS

-478 KAVVVPMTEGSLQH
+478 KAIVVPMTEGGIQR
-492 VPSPSPRM
+492 VPPSSPRM
-500 GVWQPLERYVMNLCT
+500 GVWQPIERYVMNLCT
-515 EAFAP
+515 EAFCP
-520 ISSKTQV
+520 VSSKTQV

-532 ELRLFARKEAPNEIP
+532 ELRLFARQEASNELP

-557 FRTLSV
+557 FRALSV

-591 ATRALVDLLFPLEW
+591 ATRALVDLLFPIQW

-614 ARLIQAL
+614 ARLVQAI

-652 NMIEST
+652 DMIEST
-658 IQPTALPRHQRRKL
+658 LQPTPLPRHQRRKL

-677 LAAPQ
+677 MAAP
-682 HTRFHVPTGPPAYAI
+682 HHSRCGVPTGPPAYAI
-697 ETYPWDSFMSES
+697 ETYPWDTFLSENSATYSS
-709 KATFTSKATATNLSK
+709 KAAPTNLAK
-724 YVGLNSGAFGA
+724 YVGLNSNAFGS
-735 TAVAPGA
+735 TAVVPNS
-742 YTPPVFNV
+742 YQPPIFNA

-755 HEAGPSRGYSSRGNE
+755 HEQVSSRQE
-770 RPGTSSTMRA
+770 LLLLLL
-780 AASPPSPRESSPTS
+780 RESSPTS
-794 GYFPPPPPAPS
+794 GHFPPPPPTPS

-820 KRSGHFDAASRRSS
+820 KRSGHFDSASRRSS

-848 HASNLSVTTLNTDYG
+848 HASNLSVTTLNTDH

-878 AASTIVPQSTAQPIG
+878 AASTIVPQASAQYVSTT
-893 NNEGTCWAEGH
+893 EGTCWVEGH
-904 YFQAQPW
+904 YFQTQPW
-911 DDKFVCAICDEQA
+911 DDKLTCAICDDRA
-924 EEGMYKCSAC
+924 EEGMYKCSSC
-934 KLTVHNRCSSMVC
+934 KLTVHNRCASQVC
-947 LPCDAAFHPDQVR
+947 LVCDAAFHPDQIR
-960 AAFVRCFASLF
+960 AAFVRCFASLL
-971 YTYKKFLVP
+971 YTYKKFLTP
-980 ASGEKKKSGMY
+980 ATGDKKKAGLY
-991 YNFNVDA
+991 YSFNMEA
-998 FMKSLPSE
+998 FMKSLPHD
-1006 HAEYIS
+1006 HAEYVAHLS
-1012 ILQQTQGFNEFI
+1012 QTQGFMEFI
-1024 SDRERTN
+1024 SERERTS
-1031 PKSKDPRMTLFDEIV
+1031 PKAKDSKMALFDEIV
-1046 LSKRNRGRSTIFSG
+1046 LSKRNRGRTSIFSG

-1071 NHLWRTANA
+1071 NHLWRTASA
-1080 TFFAPSSRSQQSFSA
+1080 TFFAPSSRSQNNLAS
-1095 DYGRGVTRA
+1095 DYSRVAQR

-1141 MNGLAISPSG
+1141 MNGLAISPPS

>member
-1 MPSSSTSEGA
+1 MSTSSLEGA
-11 PLADYFWIAGVDGT
+11 PLADYFWIAGLDGS
-25 EILDTFQRL
+25 EVFDTYKRL
-34 GEDYRANGAASPG
+34 GEEYRINGAASPG
-47 PALADT
+47 PALADA
-53 IQEDADAEEEYNPDT
+53 IQEDADAEEEDPVDGV
-68 ASRPNSMLFTGAS
+68 SRPTSTLYMGAS
-81 RRGSVQRI
+81 VSRRTSQQRL
-89 STLSKSSEGTTNG
+89 STLSRDSGQTNG
-102 GTNSNRS
+102 ASSNRS
-109 SMTVKGAS
+109 SATVKGAS
-117 SPLRTSALFSDDF
+117 SLFRASGLFSEDF
-130 DFDSALFKFANE
+130 DFDQALVKFASE
-142 RETFL
+142 RDTFL
-147 TDLSL
+147 TDLNV
-152 SAGAITPN
+152 SAGAITQN

-175 ESSSAGG
+175 DSPQGSPG
-182 NLLRSGIGSVRRHMA
+182 LLRSGIGSVRRHMA

-205 RQPSVARQGET
+205 RQPSIAR
-216 SLLTLSEWPLHPQ
+216 H
-229 LRPEL
+229 
-234 SQDTQTNGGAS
+234 
-245 SASVR
+245 ASVR

-264 PQPLEISPTMHP
+264 PQPLEFSPSMHP

-288 YPTRGMPDET
+288 YPTRNMSEEL

-319 VSSDQRPRSTWHGFA
+319 VSSDERPRSTWHGFA
-334 MTTDNGSRLHAI
+334 MTTDNGSKLHAI

-355 PNAAEEL
+355 PQAADEL

-386 ERLALERAKLSRLL
+386 ERLASERAKLSQLL
-400 AQLPTVQ
+400 AQLPNVP

-413 DRLEDEISAVE
+413 EQLEDEISAVE

-461 GILGRESTMTT
+461 GILGRESTMTS

-478 KAVVVPMTEGSLQH
+478 KAVVVPMTENAIQR
-492 VPSPSPRM
+492 VPPSSPRM

-515 EAFAP
+515 EAFCP

-532 ELRLFARKEAPNEIP
+532 ELRLFARKEAANELP

-552 DLYAL
+552 DLYSL

-591 ATRALVDLLFPLEW
+591 ATRALIDLLFPLQW
-605 TGVLIPVLP
+605 AGVLIPVLP
-614 ARLIQAL
+614 ARLIQAI

-627 IVGIERRYEK
+627 IIGIERRYEK
-637 VELPTDDFVLVDLDN
+637 VELPTDDFVLVDLDAD
-652 NMIEST
+652 MIEST
-658 IQPTALPRHQRRKL
+658 IRPTPLPRHQRRKL

-677 LAAPQ
+677 LAAPHHSQ
-682 HTRFHVPTGPPAYAI
+682 CGVPTGPPAYAI
-697 ETYPWDSFMSES
+697 ETYPWDTFLTESPATYNS
-709 KATFTSKATATNLSK
+709 KAPPTNLAK
-724 YVGLNSGAFGA
+724 YVGLNSSAFGSA
-735 TAVAPGA
+735 AVVPNS
-742 YTPPVFNV
+742 YQPPIFNT

-755 HEAGPSRGYSSRGNE
+755 HEQASSRGYSSKSSD
-770 RPGTSSTMRA
+770 RPGTSAGSRVAT
-780 AASPPSPRESSPTS
+780 SPPSPRESSPTS
-794 GYFPPPPPAPS
+794 GHFPPPPPTPS

-834 SFGMTRRPSAPFLG
+834 SFGMNRRPSAPFLG
-848 HASNLSVTTLNTDYG
+848 HTSNLSVTTLNTEYG
-863 GGSTY
+863 TGSTY

-878 AASTIVPQSTAQPIG
+878 AASTIVPQATVQPVG
-893 NNEGTCWAEGH
+893 NSEGTCWIEGH
-904 YFQAQPW
+904 LFRIQPF
-911 DDKFVCAICDEQA
+911 DEKSVCAICDERA
-924 EEGMYKCSAC
+924 DEGMYKCTSC
-934 KLTVHNRCSSMVC
+934 KMIVHNRCASQVC
-947 LPCDAAFHPDQVR
+947 LVCDAAFHADQVR

-971 YTYKKFLVP
+971 YTYKKYLVP
-980 ASGEKKKSGMY
+980 TSGDKKKSGMFY
-991 YNFNVDA
+991 TFSMDA
-998 FMKSLPSE
+998 FMKSLPHE
-1006 HAEYIS
+1006 HAEYIAV
-1012 ILQQTQGFNEFI
+1012 LQQTQGFNEFI
-1024 SDRERTN
+1024 SERERAD
-1031 PKSKDPRMTLFDEIV
+1031 PKTKDSKMALFDEIV
-1046 LSKRNRGRSTIFSG
+1046 LSKRNRGRTSIFSA

-1080 TFFAPSSRSQQSFSA
+1080 TFFAPSRSQQNLSQ
-1095 DYGRGVTRA
+1095 DYSRISTR
-1104 APAKLDTSLMT
+1104 APAKLDTNLMT

-1141 MNGLAISPSG
+1141 MNGLAISPPI

>member
-1 MPSSSTSEGA
+1 MPSSSTTEGA

-25 EILDTFQRL
+25 EILETFQRL
-34 GEDYRANGAASPG
+34 GEDYRANGDLSPG

-53 IQEDADAEEEYNPDT
+53 IQEDADAEEEHNSDGLT
-68 ASRPNSMLFTGAS
+68 RPSSTLFVGAS
-81 RRGSVQRI
+81 QRGSAHRL
-89 STLSKSSEGTTNG
+89 STLSRSSEGTNG
-102 GTNSNRS
+102 TGSNSNRS

-117 SPLRTSALFSDDF
+117 SPLRASALFSEDF
-130 DFDSALFKFANE
+130 DFDSALYKFANE
-142 RETFL
+142 RESFL
-147 TDLSL
+147 SDLSL

-170 KIVSD
+170 KIVADDSPAP
-175 ESSSAGG
+175 SG
-182 NLLRSGIGSVRRHMA
+182 NLLRSGIGSVRRHMS

-205 RQPSVARQGET
+205 RQPSVARQCEDPP
-216 SLLTLSEWPLHPQ
+216 LTLFSLHPGTGSYSATFVDA
-229 LRPEL
+229 LANNALAP
-234 SQDTQTNGGAS
+234 AS
-245 SASVR
+245 
-250 TSRRL
+250 
-255 SNYNSVIPV
+255 
-264 PQPLEISPTMHP
+264 
-276 LKRRFEPVLLDR
+276 PVLLDR
-288 YPTRGMPDET
+288 YPTRVMSDEM

-304 PDYVPMFAFPNDINI
+304 PDYVPMFAFPNDVNI
-319 VSSDQRPRSTWHGFA
+319 VSSDQQPRSTWHGFA

-355 PNAAEEL
+355 ANAAEEL
-362 EKRCEEWRKDNM
+362 EKRCEEWRRDNM

-386 ERLALERAKLSRLL
+386 ERLASERAKLSRLL
-400 AQLPTVQ
+400 AQLPTVP

-413 DRLEDEISAVE
+413 EQLEDEISTVE

-461 GILGRESTMTT
+461 GILGRESTMTS

-478 KAVVVPMTEGSLQH
+478 KAIVVSMTEGSVRH
-492 VPSPSPRM
+492 VPAASPRM

-515 EAFAP
+515 EAFCP

-573 LTESRIIFLSSHT
+573 LSESRIIFLSSHT

-591 ATRALVDLLFPLEW
+591 ATRSLVDLLFPLEW

-658 IQPTALPRHQRRKL
+658 IQPTSLPRHQRRKL

-682 HTRFHVPTGPPAYAI
+682 HNRFHVPTGPPAYAI

-709 KATFTSKATATNLSK
+709 KATFTSKAPATNLAK
-724 YVGLNSGAFGA
+724 YVGLNSSAFGS
-735 TAVAPGA
+735 TTLMPSS
-742 YTPPVFNV
+742 YTPPIFNV

-755 HEAGPSRGYSSRGNE
+755 NEAGPSRGYSSRGSE

-780 AASPPSPRESSPTS
+780 GASPPSPRESSPTS
-794 GYFPPPPPAPS
+794 SYFPPPPAPS

-834 SFGMTRRPSAPFLG
+834 SFGMPRRPSAPFLG

-863 GGSTY
+863 AGAGAAGSTY

-878 AASTIVPQSTAQPIG
+878 AASTIVPQSTHQPAG
-893 NNEGTCWAEGH
+893 NNEDICWAEGH
-904 YFQAQPW
+904 YFQVQTW
-911 DDKFVCAICDEQA
+911 DDNLTCAICDEMA
-924 EEGMYKCSAC
+924 EENMYKCSAC
-934 KLTVHNRCSSMVC
+934 KLTVHNRCASMVC
-947 LPCDAAFHPDQVR
+947 LPCDAAFHPDQIR

-980 ASGEKKKSGMY
+980 ASGDKKKSGMY
-991 YNFNVDA
+991 YNFNMDA

-1006 HAEYIS
+1006 HAEYITV
-1012 ILQQTQGFNEFI
+1012 LQQTQGFNEFI

-1046 LSKRNRGRSTIFSG
+1046 LSKRNRGRTSIFSS

-1080 TFFAPSSRSQQSFSA
+1080 TFFAPSSRSQQNLSTDFSRVPT
-1095 DYGRGVTRA
+1095 RGTPEGSNTQYIPLTDDLPVV
-1104 APAKLDTSLMT
+1104 PAKLDTSLMA

-1128 TANTARRKPLPKL
+1128 TANTARRKPLPKM
-1141 MNGLAISPSG
+1141 MNGLAISPPN